1 MQYTANHK
9 TFADKG
15 RTNIAPAQYQAFAA
29 YLANV
34 VNGLD
39 KNYYIKLNY
48 ISPFNEPQWAWSDGG
63 QEGCPYTNKEVADAT
78 RVIDSAFSA
87 SGISS
92 KIVVGEA
99 GSIDYLYTNNNAG
112 KGNQVSDF
120 FKNSSADNIGGLPHV
135 EKAISAHSYF
145 TTSPVER
152 SVTMRKIL
160 TDSIASVPSLK
171 FWQSEYCILGDNS
184 GEINGSKR
192 DLGMD
197 AALYMA
203 GVIHTDLTVANASAW
218 QWWTALSLYDYK
230 DGLIY
235 IDKNRTDGNFYASK
249 MLWILGNYSRFVRPG
264 AIRVSATI
272 EQEGNSGKPILISAY
287 KKGSA
292 VTLVVVNS
300 NNQSVQMKLHINGGQ
315 ISLTRGYVTSE
326 TSDLKA
332 KKLKADQD
340 EIDIA
345 GRSVT
350 TITGTLR

>member
-1 MQYTANHK
+1 
-9 TFADKG
+9 
-15 RTNIAPAQYQAFAA
+15 
-29 YLANV
+29 
-34 VNGLD
+34 
-39 KNYYIKLNY
+39 
-48 ISPFNEPQWAWSDGG
+48 
-63 QEGCPYTNKEVADAT
+63 
-78 RVIDSAFSA
+78 
-87 SGISS
+87 
-92 KIVVGEA
+92 
-99 GSIDYLYTNNNAG
+99 
-112 KGNQVSDF
+112 
-120 FKNSSADNIGGLPHV
+120 
-135 EKAISAHSYF
+135 
-145 TTSPVER
+145 
-152 SVTMRKIL
+152 
-160 TDSIASVPSLK
+160 
-171 FWQSEYCILGDNS
+171 
-184 GEINGSKR
+184 
-192 DLGMD
+192 
-197 AALYMA
+197 
-203 GVIHTDLTVANASAW
+203 
-218 QWWTALSLYDYK
+218 
-230 DGLIY
+230 
-235 IDKNRTDGNFYASK
+235 SK